1 MSTSELQHHERQLHE
16 LASEFEA
23 LHVRVR
29 DVSYTPGADALRRI
43 GPLLLAAQDLTATA
57 LVRLNALHN
66 SPFVAAAGRRS
77 SLERLSSVLV
87 ASSLVNNAL
96 TLALHANPGEGELS
110 AGSRPF
116 DGRTGTAR
124 QAEAILLIVGHLGEA
139 ATRLERSAIVCR
151 HLAADIVRDL
161 TGVQSCRTR

>member
-1 MSTSELQHHERQLHE
+1 MSASELLHHERQLHH
-16 LASEFEA
+16 LAREFET

-66 SPFVAAAGRRS
+66 STFAAVAGRRA

-96 TLALHANPGEGELS
+96 ARALQANPGEGEPAPGDRS
-110 AGSRPF
+110 HEGMA
-116 DGRTGTAR
+116 GTAR
-124 QAEAILLIVGHLGEA
+124 QAEAILLIVGHLDEA
-139 ATRLERSAIVCR
+139 AAQLELSSTACR
-151 HLAADIVRDL
+151 QLAAGIVRNL
-161 TGVQSCRTR
+161 TGVESCPTN

>member
-1 MSTSELQHHERQLHE
+1 MSVSELQHHERQLHD

-66 SPFVAAAGRRS
+66 STFAAVAGRRS

-96 TLALHANPGEGELS
+96 ALALQANPGEGELPS
-110 AGSRPF
+110 GSRPH
-116 DGRTGTAR
+116 DGPAGTAR
-124 QAEAILLIVGHLGEA
+124 QAEGILLIVGHLDEA
-139 ATRLERSAIVCR
+139 ASRLERSATACR

-161 TGVQSCRTR
+161 TGVESCRTH

>member
-1 MSTSELQHHERQLHE
+1 MSTSDLQHHERQLHY

-29 DVSYTPGADALRRI
+29 DVSYTPGADAFRRI

-66 SPFVAAAGRRS
+66 SPFTAAGRRS
-77 SLERLSSVLV
+77 ILERLSSVLV

-96 TLALHANPGEGELS
+96 ALALHANPGEGELPS
-110 AGSRPF
+110 GSRPH
-116 DGRTGTAR
+116 DGPTGTAR
-124 QAEAILLIVGHLGEA
+124 QAEGILLIVGHLDEA
-139 ATRLERSAIVCR
+139 ASRLERSATACR

-161 TGVQSCRTR
+161 TGVESCRTR